1 MKANHEK
8 WRLLL
13 SKTEERII
21 QVSGTSIK
29 SSKYEKLL
37 GVHFDE
43 KLNFDTHIE
52 NTCKKANRKLN
63 AFKN

>member
-13 SKTEERII
+13 SKTGEKNI

-52 NTCKKANRKLN
+52 KHVKRLTGN
-63 AFKN
+63 